1 MQNEK
6 RAVLIAASLSSFL
19 TPFMG
24 SALNV
29 AIPVMGKQMHATA
42 VAISWVVSAY
52 LITSAMFLLPFG
64 RLADM
69 LGRKKIFL
77 AGIALFGVSSLFCM
91 MSPSIGVLIAAR
103 VVQGVASAMVFGTS
117 VSLITSAL
125 PPGERGRALGYN
137 TATVYL
143 GLSIGPVTGGFLTQT
158 ASWRTIFLV
167 VAVLAGVTWLYARR
181 IRSEWSPAKGEQ
193 FDTTGAVLYCLALTL
208 LMSAVSLKQS
218 GIVLAVIAVVL
229 LIAFGLHTG
238 RQTHPLLDLR
248 MFREST
254 VFTFSTLAALL
265 NYGATFSVGYL
276 LSLYL
281 QTVRGFTPQ
290 SAGTLLLVQPVV
302 QAAFSPL
309 AGALADRSEPR
320 VVDST
325 GVLMTTVCLLAYPF
339 MPYRASFGFLVGVLA
354 AAGLGFALFSSPN
367 VNAIMSAVP
376 SSRYG
381 VASSIVSTARMLGQS
396 FSMAL
401 ILLIFSVTMQDVPL
415 SPAHGDALFRS
426 MRVAFGVSTVL
437 SLLGVFASLA
447 RGRMHVTQ

>member
-6 RAVLIAASLSSFL
+6 RAVLIAASLSSFF

-29 AIPVMGKQMHATA
+29 AIPVIGKQMHATA
-42 VAISWVVSAY
+42 VMVSWVVSVY
-52 LITSAMFLLPFG
+52 LITSAVFLLPFG

-69 LGRKKIFL
+69 MGRKKVFL
-77 AGIALFGVSSLFCM
+77 TGIALFGISSLFCAI
-91 MSPSIGVLIAAR
+91 SPSISALIAAR
-103 VVQGVASAMVFGTS
+103 VVQGIASAMVFGTS

-125 PPGERGRALGYN
+125 PPGERGKALGYN
-137 TATVYL
+137 TATVYV
-143 GLSIGPVTGGFLTQT
+143 GLSAGPVAGGLLTQA
-158 ASWRTIFLV
+158 ASWRVIFLV
-167 VAVLAGVTWLYARR
+167 VAALAGITWLYARR
-181 IRSEWSPAKGEQ
+181 IRSEWSPARGEP
-193 FDTTGAVLYCLALTL
+193 FDTAGAVLYCLALTL
-208 LMSAVSLKQS
+208 LTSAVSLKQA
-218 GIVLAVIAVVL
+218 GVVL
-229 LIAFGLHTG
+229 VIVAIALLVIFGLREG
-238 RQTHPLLDLR
+238 RAAHPLLDLR

-309 AGALADRSEPR
+309 AGALSDRREPR
-320 VVDST
+320 VVAST
-325 GVLMTTVCLLAYPF
+325 GMLFTTLCLLAYTF
-339 MPYRASFGFLVGVLA
+339 MPYRANIGFLVGVLA
-354 AAGLGFALFSSPN
+354 VAGLGFALFSSPN

-381 VASSIVSTARMLGQS
+381 VASSVVSTARMLGQS
-396 FSMAL
+396 FSMVL
-401 ILLIFSVTMQDVPL
+401 ILLIFSLTMHGMPL
-415 SPAHGDALFRS
+415 SSEHGEALFRS
-426 MRVAFGVSTVL
+426 MRIAFGISTVL

-447 RGRMHVTQ
+447 RGRMHAYG